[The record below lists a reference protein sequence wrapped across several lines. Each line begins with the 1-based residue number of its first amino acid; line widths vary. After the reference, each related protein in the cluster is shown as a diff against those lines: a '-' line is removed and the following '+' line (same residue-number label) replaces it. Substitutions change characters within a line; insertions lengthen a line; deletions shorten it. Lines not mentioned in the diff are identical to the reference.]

1 MIAVLVAFLLGALFA
16 IGLGVGGMTLPAK
29 IIGFLDVTGAWDPS
43 LVLVLGG
50 AVTTYAVMYRIAMG
64 RSRPLFA
71 GAYVL
76 PGLSQIDTP
85 LVAGAAIFG
94 IGWGMSGFCPGP
106 AIVALVTGK
115 TEVLAFVAA
124 MVVGMWLHDGVSAWR
139 QRAPSSA
146 SPTNLPA
153 TGSADG

>member
-16 IGLGVGGMTLPAK
+16 IGLGIGSMTLPAK

-50 AVTTYAVMYRIAMG
+50 AVVTYAVMYRMAIG
-64 RSRPLFA
+64 RGRPLFA
-71 GAYVL
+71 DAYVL
-76 PGLSQIDTP
+76 PGQNRIDVP

-115 TEVLAFVAA
+115 TEVLSFVAA
-124 MVVGMWLHDGVSAWR
+124 MIVGMWLHDGIAAWR
-139 QRAPSSA
+139 QREASA
-146 SPTNLPA
+146 AANLPV